1 MQDAF
6 FTGTMEGTSKKMK
19 CPYCEHRK
27 DKVVDSRESKEGDLI
42 RRRRECLSCQRRF
55 TSYEKIEHLPYMVVK
70 KGGNRESFQ
79 KEKLLGGLMRACEKR
94 PVSPQQLDNII
105 DSVEKH
111 LADSPD
117 REIPSSLIGQMIMDQ
132 LRALDK
138 VAYVRFASVYLDFKS
153 AEEFMQELNQL
164 LSKS

>member
-1 MQDAF
+1 MR
-6 FTGTMEGTSKKMK
+6 
-19 CPYCEHRK
+19 CPYCDHRK

-42 RRRRECLSCQRRF
+42 RRRRECLNCQRRF
-55 TSYEKIEHLPYMVVK
+55 TSYEKIEHLPFMVIK

-79 KEKLLGGLMRACEKR
+79 KEKILRGLLRACEKR
-94 PVSPQQLDNII
+94 PVSTQQLDNII
-105 DSVEKH
+105 DSIEKH
-111 LADSPD
+111 LADCSD
-117 REIPSSLIGQMIMDQ
+117 REIPSSLIGQMIMEQ

-164 LSKS
+164 LARN

>member
-1 MQDAF
+1 MR
-6 FTGTMEGTSKKMK
+6 
-19 CPYCEHRK
+19 CPYCDHRK

-42 RRRRECLSCQRRF
+42 RRRRECLNCQRRF
-55 TSYEKIEHLPYMVVK
+55 TSYEKIEHLPFMVIK

-79 KEKLLGGLMRACEKR
+79 KEKILRGLLRACEKR
-94 PVSPQQLDNII
+94 PVSTQQLDNII
-105 DSVEKH
+105 DSIEKH
-111 LADSPD
+111 LADCSD
-117 REIPSSLIGQMIMDQ
+117 REIPSSLIAQMIMEQ

-164 LSKS
+164 LARN